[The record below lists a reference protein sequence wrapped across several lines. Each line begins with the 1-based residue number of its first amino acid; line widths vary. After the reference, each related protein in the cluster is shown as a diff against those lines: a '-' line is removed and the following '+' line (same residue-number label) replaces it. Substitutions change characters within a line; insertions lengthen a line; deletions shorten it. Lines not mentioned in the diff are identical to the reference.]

1 MEQVS
6 FIKKIQSKYV
16 IQKIFSFIEDKN
28 FLLKLIAYSKLS
40 QEELN
45 IKLKDYQISSLNN
58 RIRWK
63 DYLIY
68 EEYGDNFNK
77 NNLKENLEKYISQ
90 HNIKYDENIMI
101 ESLIYYLKNN
111 PNKFNKKKK
120 IQEDIKIMD
129 TLIFFLLS
137 LILYLYQKILMIFLQ
152 L

>member
-1 MEQVS
+1 MEEVS

-77 NNLKENLEKYISQ
+77 NQLKEKLEKYISQ
-90 HNIKYDENIMI
+90 QNIKYDENIMI

-111 PNKFNKKKK
+111 PKKINKKNKDSRRDK
-120 IQEDIKIMD
+120 D
-129 TLIFFLLS
+129 
-137 LILYLYQKILMIFLQ
+137 YG
-152 L
+152 

>member
-1 MEQVS
+1 MEKVS

-77 NNLKENLEKYISQ
+77 NQLKEKLEKYISQ
-90 HNIKYDENIMI
+90 QNIKYDENIMI

-111 PNKFNKKKK
+111 PKKINKKNKDSRRDK
-120 IQEDIKIMD
+120 D
-129 TLIFFLLS
+129 
-137 LILYLYQKILMIFLQ
+137 YG
-152 L
+152 